1 MHMFC
6 REGRTLAILTLQ
18 APFEVNAKKA
28 GGSEKSR
35 TQGWHGLWTPTFG
48 TERASGL
55 ARTDCQGS

>member
-28 GGSEKSR
+28 GGSEY
-35 TQGWHGLWTPTFG
+35 
-48 TERASGL
+48 E
-55 ARTDCQGS
+55 